1 MDASEIFAKLLSLRE
16 NIIEGTGEPMLGS
29 DNALLY
35 DVAKALGLSEYQAQ
49 ILAGDKPVTAPV
61 TEPAVFGIGG
71 IGVFSENEMPIIP
84 SVAAIERME
93 KLEKTDVICRRC
105 GASQNFDGAMFT
117 TSGTNICDDCF

>member
-1 MDASEIFAKLLSLRE
+1 MDTNEIFTKLMAMRE
-16 NIIEGTGEPMLGS
+16 KIIEGTGEPMLGS

-35 DVAKALGLSEYQAQ
+35 DVAKVLGLTEEQAE

-71 IGVFSENEMPIIP
+71 IGVFAANEMPVIP

-105 GASQNFDGAMFT
+105 GASQNFE
-117 TSGTNICDDCF
+117 